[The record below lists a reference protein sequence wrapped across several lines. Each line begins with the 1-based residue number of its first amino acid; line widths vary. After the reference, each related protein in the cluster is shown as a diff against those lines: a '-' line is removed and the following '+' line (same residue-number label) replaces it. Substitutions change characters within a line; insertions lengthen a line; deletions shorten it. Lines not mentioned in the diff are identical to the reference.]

1 MAMTQLTRL
10 LRLSLTTAHLD
21 RLAAFYQEAL
31 GCRVLDSRHESGAQ
45 FEALM
50 GVSGGARS
58 LTLGLGGQRIELL
71 QFERAGQ
78 PYPAH
83 AASTDIFFQHFAIVV
98 SDMDRALEQ
107 LAREPGWSSISMPGP
122 QHLPASSG
130 GVTAFK
136 FRDPEGHPLEL
147 LAFAPGHEPAA
158 WRPGETTPG
167 EATPGGDRRLCLGID
182 HSAISVAETE
192 RSVAFYGALGLAVS
206 ARSLNRGPEQAL
218 LDDVAQPQVEVTA
231 LSLPG
236 GGAHLEL
243 LCYRDARHAPAQRQH
258 QPLRN
263 NDVAATRLVLE
274 MAASTAGAAALRA
287 HGLRD
292 PDGHHLLLLPPATAQ
307 NG

>member
-1 MAMTQLTRL
+1 MAVTLTRV
-10 LRLSLTTAHLD
+10 LRLSLTSAHLD

-31 GCRVLDSRHESGAQ
+31 GCRVLESHHQSGAQ

-58 LTLGLGGQRIELL
+58 LTLGLGAQRIELL
-71 QFERAGQ
+71 QFEQAGQ

-83 AASTDIFFQHFAIVV
+83 AASSDIFFQHFAIVV

-147 LAFAPGHEPAA
+147 LAFAPGHEPA
-158 WRPGETTPG
+158 PGADTP
-167 EATPGGDRRLCLGID
+167 LCLGID
-182 HSAISVAETE
+182 HSAISVAQTA
-192 RSVAFYGALGLAVS
+192 RSVAFYGALGLSVS
-206 ARSLNRGPEQAL
+206 ARSVNRGPEQAL
-218 LDDVAQPQVEVTA
+218 LDDVLQPQVEVTA

-236 GGAHLEL
+236 GGPHLEL
-243 LCYRDARHAPAQRQH
+243 LCYRELRREAADPQPE
-258 QPLRN
+258 PLRN
-263 NDVAATRLVLE
+263 NDVAATRVVLE
-274 MAASTAGAAALRA
+274 MAAPAAGAAPLRA
-287 HGLRD
+287 HGLSD
-292 PDGHHLLLLPPATAQ
+292 PDGHHLLLLPPATKRARSA
-307 NG
+307 